1 MERVKNVVAEV
12 RFLLSACCKEENV
25 TVLLPVQNFTGG
37 LVAVNPRQQPGA
49 LSELACEH
57 GEDTLLGLLLSPEDL
72 GNPGRAIILGVR
84 IITFFVVK

>member
-1 MERVKNVVAEV
+1 MERVKNVVAAV

-25 TVLLPVQNFTGG
+25 TVLLPVHFTGG
-37 LVAVNPRQQPGA
+37 LVAVIPRQQPGA
-49 LSELACEH
+49 LSELACEQ

-72 GNPGRAIILGVR
+72 GNPGRAIRLGVR